1 MTKERLLDKLAKIK
15 AHAESAEKIGNEEEA
30 HAFATMLQRM
40 LHQNKLEMTDI
51 KFEELDTDEPISE
64 HRIDYLSYPDIELK
78 SARCQWMEQLASIIA
93 RAHFCRILVH
103 RGSSRIT
110 LVGRQSDAAVAEYM
124 FVTLIRATK
133 RLATKAHGK
142 FYREVL
148 KRDGHTRAASGY
160 KASYIKAFINRLAQ
174 RYEEEQNRTVE
185 SSSMALV
192 RVRKSDKA
200 VSDYMDELNCREAA
214 ALSRN
219 LNFNNDGAQ
228 AGRAAADN
236 INLKLNGI
244 AGKAS
249 SPRQLQ

>member
-30 HAFATMLQRM
+30 HAFATMLQKM

-51 KFEELDTDEPISE
+51 KFAELDTDEPVKR
-64 HRIDYLSYPDIELK
+64 HRIDYASYPDIELK
-78 SARCQWMEQLASIIA
+78 NARSQWMEQLASIIA

-103 RGSSRIT
+103 PGSSRIT
-110 LVGRQSDAAVAEYM
+110 LVGRKSDAAVAEYM

-133 RLATKAHGK
+133 RLATTAHGK

-148 KRDGHTRAASGY
+148 KRDGHAGAASGY
-160 KASYIKAFINRLAQ
+160 KASYTKAFINRLAQ
-174 RYEEEQNRTVE
+174 RYQEEQNRTTE
-185 SSSMALV
+185 ASSMALV
-192 RVRKSDKA
+192 RIRKSDKA
-200 VSDYMDELNCREAA
+200 VSDFMDELNCSSAA

-219 LNFNNDGAQ
+219 LRFNNDGAR

-236 INLKLNGI
+236 IELRSNGI
-244 AGKAS
+244 AGKAQ
-249 SPRQLQ
+249 PNRRLQ